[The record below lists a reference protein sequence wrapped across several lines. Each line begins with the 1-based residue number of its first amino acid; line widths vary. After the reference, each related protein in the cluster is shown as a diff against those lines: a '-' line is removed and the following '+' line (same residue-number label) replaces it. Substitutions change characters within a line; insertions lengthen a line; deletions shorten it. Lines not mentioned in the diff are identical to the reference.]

1 MNPSATT
8 FKSNQKKGYPLQ
20 TDQLTKTETNILQD
34 LLHEWTDTPTLD
46 LLLDNWSNHRDKTDA
61 MMNTK
66 QNVSLLLL
74 NVSSLNR
81 YLIDVFNLI
90 DTMQPSIV
98 VLNGT
103 YHDESAVKKFTCHF
117 FNFNVFARKGSNIF
131 GGVLIA
137 VHKSIRSQLVA
148 KFNNLPN
155 LIVLEIG
162 SNTDMFQ
169 LITCYSPPTE
179 LVPIDVFNRVLQ
191 HNPNSIFTGD
201 FNAKHSSWSNSIENQ
216 KGRALFNWLSTSQTL
231 SSLEIVN
238 KYVPT
243 STRSTATIDLIIAPA
258 HMSTKSFSVLPTIG
272 NDHHPI
278 LWHPSFKMSST
289 VHLYPIKRTR
299 WNLFEVFLTYTGIY
313 WHKLATS
320 MSHSVTFFSLYERF
334 LSLCVSR
341 LTTITFCKTIK
352 PSLPQHIVIA
362 IEQKRRCLKIF
373 RRTRHPYFALVL
385 HDMTKMI
392 QKQLY
397 LHKRKSWL
405 AYCNSL
411 NECDTTAFWNKAK
424 RHFNPRAAPI
434 ESFTNNNDIF
444 FSPVDMCRI
453 ARTYYEEQFTNHQ
466 CMQSEIEME
475 ANNVDAQ
482 IEEVLM
488 NKPPIPMQITYQH
501 LRRTIASL
509 KNKNSTGMDGV
520 SNRVIKLLP
529 PNHLSIILLC
539 LNNFANTLQT
549 PTHWH
554 VAKMILLSKTKSKII
569 AIEETRPISL
579 LPCFSKIFEKCFL
592 IHFRQWINEQGI
604 LPAEQTGFRPGHNMA
619 VRIVAMIDQIGQSL
633 SKNTAAAALF
643 VDFHAAF
650 NQLWFNGLWLKL
662 SNLQC
667 PLYLIAWLRHYLR
680 GRKAYINIK
689 NMSSIVFNL
698 SKGVPQ
704 GSCIGPVLFTIY
716 HHDILDALSTIHWKH
731 LFADDLA
738 ILFTPS
744 SYMSSSYMINAL
756 TEQIEHVLHHLINYS
771 IKWKQPINFSKT
783 NWLLFHRQVVPL
795 LPNIICDGHN
805 IEHVKKYK
813 YLGTILDAKLSF
825 TQHIDYIK
833 TKIRTNMNIYKR
845 LASSR
850 MTSEKINYRLYNAF
864 IRPYL
869 QSILNFFPILSL
881 SKQKQLEGMNRSIY
895 RTMHQWHD
903 ARNIEVENLPKY
915 KSIMKLTYIHWDKL
929 TQTILETNQSIIED
943 FLQHKLSILYLQEY
957 LTNPALA
964 NERRKIFGRGR
975 IRKNIRKLLTD
986 NHSSLFDHVLCYH

>member
-1 MNPSATT
+1 M
-8 FKSNQKKGYPLQ
+8 
-20 TDQLTKTETNILQD
+20 
-34 LLHEWTDTPTLD
+34 
-46 LLLDNWSNHRDKTDA
+46 
-61 MMNTK
+61 
-66 QNVSLLLL
+66 
-74 NVSSLNR
+74 
-81 YLIDVFNLI
+81 
-90 DTMQPSIV
+90 
-98 VLNGT
+98 
-103 YHDESAVKKFTCHF
+103 
-117 FNFNVFARKGSNIF
+117 
-131 GGVLIA
+131 
-137 VHKSIRSQLVA
+137 
-148 KFNNLPN
+148 
-155 LIVLEIG
+155 
-162 SNTDMFQ
+162 
-169 LITCYSPPTE
+169 
-179 LVPIDVFNRVLQ
+179 
-191 HNPNSIFTGD
+191 
-201 FNAKHSSWSNSIENQ
+201 
-216 KGRALFNWLSTSQTL
+216 
-231 SSLEIVN
+231 
-238 KYVPT
+238 
-243 STRSTATIDLIIAPA
+243 
-258 HMSTKSFSVLPTIG
+258 
-272 NDHHPI
+272 
-278 LWHPSFKMSST
+278 
-289 VHLYPIKRTR
+289 
-299 WNLFEVFLTYTGIY
+299 
-313 WHKLATS
+313 
-320 MSHSVTFFSLYERF
+320 
-334 LSLCVSR
+334 
-341 LTTITFCKTIK
+341 
-352 PSLPQHIVIA
+352 
-362 IEQKRRCLKIF
+362 
-373 RRTRHPYFALVL
+373 
-385 HDMTKMI
+385 
-392 QKQLY
+392 
-397 LHKRKSWL
+397 
-405 AYCNSL
+405 
-411 NECDTTAFWNKAK
+411 
-424 RHFNPRAAPI
+424 
-434 ESFTNNNDIF
+434 
-444 FSPVDMCRI
+444 
-453 ARTYYEEQFTNHQ
+453 
-466 CMQSEIEME
+466 
-475 ANNVDAQ
+475 
-482 IEEVLM
+482 
-488 NKPPIPMQITYQH
+488 
-501 LRRTIASL
+501 
-509 KNKNSTGMDGV
+509 
-520 SNRVIKLLP
+520 
-529 PNHLSIILLC
+529 
-539 LNNFANTLQT
+539 
-549 PTHWH
+549 
-554 VAKMILLSKTKSKII
+554 
-569 AIEETRPISL
+569 
-579 LPCFSKIFEKCFL
+579 

-986 NHSSLFDHVLCYH
+986 NHSSLFDHVLCYR